1 MSLDVNE
8 TWIYTATY
16 AITQN
21 DINTG
26 NVTNQAT
33 VNALV
38 LGGDPVT
45 GSSGTITR
53 LCQNPK
59 IAVVKSSCV
68 VGENGCANLVVGIV
82 TYTFT
87 VTNPGNVSLHN
98 VSVEDL
104 HPGLSAI
111 ALQSGDANTNSILE
125 PSETWNYTASVQ

>member
-1 MSLDVNE
+1 VGDTITYTFTVTNPGTTPITNITITDPLLTAPNPVVPILLASGDTNGDMSLDVNE

-59 IAVVKSSCV
+59 IAVKAV
-68 VGENGCANLVVGIV
+68 
-82 TYTFT
+82 
-87 VTNPGNVSLHN
+87 
-98 VSVEDL
+98 
-104 HPGLSAI
+104 
-111 ALQSGDANTNSILE
+111 IL
-125 PSETWNYTASVQ
+125 

>member
-1 MSLDVNE
+1 LLASGDTNGDMSLDVNE

-53 LCQNPK
+53 LCQTYQK
-59 IAVVKSSCV
+59 RCKSSDIV
-68 VGENGCANLVVGIV
+68 VEKTDVP
-82 TYTFT
+82 T
-87 VTNPGNVSLHN
+87 
-98 VSVEDL
+98 
-104 HPGLSAI
+104 
-111 ALQSGDANTNSILE
+111 
-125 PSETWNYTASVQ
+125 

>member
-33 VNALV
+33 VNAL
-38 LGGDPVT
+38 GGDPVT

-59 IAVVKSSCV
+59 ITVVKAV
-68 VGENGCANLVVGIV
+68 
-82 TYTFT
+82 
-87 VTNPGNVSLHN
+87 
-98 VSVEDL
+98 
-104 HPGLSAI
+104 
-111 ALQSGDANTNSILE
+111 IL
-125 PSETWNYTASVQ
+125 